1 MTLKVE
7 GARHQNKKAEQEMK
21 GLAIYT
27 LIIMGIMSLYVF
39 LSPDYEVLTKLFCLG
54 MYTPIV
60 ILAIKVV
67 KGDR

>member
-1 MTLKVE
+1 
-7 GARHQNKKAEQEMK
+7 MK